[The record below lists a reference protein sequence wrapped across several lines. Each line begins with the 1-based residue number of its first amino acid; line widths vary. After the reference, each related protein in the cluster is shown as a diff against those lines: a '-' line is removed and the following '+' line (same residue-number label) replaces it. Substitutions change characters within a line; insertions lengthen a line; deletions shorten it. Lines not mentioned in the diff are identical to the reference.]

1 MLQAKNATLAEQL
14 LSEADYVQLSRL
26 VSMDGEWIKIGLM
39 NLQKP
44 FDSSAQS
51 RRVVRP
57 NRRPR

>member
-39 NLQKP
+39 NLQKT
-44 FDSSAQS
+44 
-51 RRVVRP
+51 V
-57 NRRPR
+57 